1 MLGGGK
7 TLDVESYFTDCGQCG
22 FWADGVDSGQ
32 VDPCKSPQSRAQF
45 VISLSFDVLLFGGIG
60 MYRHRLLLT
69 LGRAQL
75 FQPLDDLL
83 LINLHHLLQIL
94 IVLQMHLEIE
104 QMLGHPGSLQVL
116 GNLLFTFLTATISQ
130 LGQLLGMT
138 REK

>member
-1 MLGGGK
+1 M
-7 TLDVESYFTDCGQCG
+7 
-22 FWADGVDSGQ
+22 A
-32 VDPCKSPQSRAQF
+32 
-45 VISLSFDVLLFGGIG
+45 
-60 MYRHRLLLT
+60 LLLT

-116 GNLLFTFLTATISQ
+116 GNLFFTFLTATISQ
-130 LGQLLGMT
+130 LGQLQRISFSRHDGS
-138 REK
+138 

>member
-1 MLGGGK
+1 
-7 TLDVESYFTDCGQCG
+7 
-22 FWADGVDSGQ
+22 
-32 VDPCKSPQSRAQF
+32 
-45 VISLSFDVLLFGGIG
+45 

-104 QMLGHPGSLQVL
+104 QMLGHPGSLQWRPL
-116 GNLLFTFLTATISQ
+116 SRRREGYATGS
-130 LGQLLGMT
+130 T
-138 REK
+138 VA